1 MRKEFYEKAL
11 PSQGVYC
18 VAGIDKNGK
27 ITNRFTETLS
37 DLYALIEKIEADQN
51 VFVALNTFG
60 GHSRKAEYAI
70 YCKSFFIDLDVATD
84 NPKKYPS
91 KDAALADLEDF
102 VRLKEL
108 PPPIRVDSG
117 TGIHAYW
124 LFDKEIPTE
133 EWRTYAAKFK
143 QLCLDHLKI
152 DPAVTAD
159 AARILRCPESNNY
172 KTDPPT
178 RGRFI
183 DTEFNEYSFDEF
195 KDYLGKEEPT
205 INSILA
211 SLPKGLDE
219 DTKQIAKLDNYET
232 TFQDIAEKS
241 LEGSGC
247 AQIKN
252 ILVNATMLEEPLW
265 YAGLSIA
272 RHCTD
277 WETAIH
283 LMSEDHP
290 EYNYEA
296 TVRKANQSSG
306 KPFSCEKFAE
316 LNPKGCDG
324 CPLRGKITNPL
335 AVGRKLKEAKTE
347 EYTPENAVWV
357 AQNPEEVPVLPQ
369 YLYPYVRGSESG
381 GIFYVPPPK
390 IDKDGG
396 KWQDDPICISQNDL
410 APFKRMYSGPDGES
424 LMVRHAMKKDPTRE
438 FMLPMKHVYATDK
451 FKEILSTEGV
461 AFEINHTN
469 HLANYFIKWNR
480 YLQSMDKAEIMHM
493 QMGWTAS
500 NDAFV
505 IGTTE
510 ITNKGEERKAA
521 ASALV
526 RNISKLLVRQ
536 GDYDI
541 WKKSAN
547 ALNEPGFEMH
557 MFALLCGL
565 GSPLMRMTSTS
576 GAMISFTSVETG
588 NAKTGA
594 MYAGLSVW
602 GNPKELS
609 VVDGNATDNAFI
621 GRLLNLKNIFFGI
634 DEASNIDPEQLS
646 RLIHRIS
653 QGKAKM
659 RMQSS
664 VNAERDLEMTAS
676 LIAMVTSNHPMY
688 EKLQKIKASPDGE
701 VARLI
706 EFVIERPTPLI
717 NNPSLGREI
726 FDEFRYNYGH
736 AGPEFIKEFFKLGEE
751 RVKDKMDA
759 WQTRLRKD
767 FGDDTGYRFYENVV
781 KAAFTAGE
789 IARDAGILR
798 VDLDRVYTK
807 VVSKMLEIKDST
819 AHINQNDFKNLLGE
833 FSNKNQS
840 SFLFM
845 DEGKMINTYEPRQ
858 LVGRIE
864 VDTGMYYVSR
874 TEFKKYLAELNI
886 SARQFEMVMRADKIL
901 IDVEKKR
908 LGAGWKGGSTFH
920 PIWVYAFKTDNVES
934 LVNELNKS

>member
-27 ITNRFTETLS
+27 ITNRFTETLG

-70 YCKSFFIDLDVATD
+70 YCKSFFVDLDVGTD

-102 VRLKEL
+102 VRLKDL
-108 PPPIRVDSG
+108 PPPVRVDSG

-124 LFDKEIPTE
+124 LFDKAVPTS
-133 EWRTYAAKFK
+133 EWRTYAVKFK
-143 QLCLDHLKI
+143 QLCQDHLKI

-178 RGRFI
+178 PGRFL
-183 DTEFNEYSFDEF
+183 DTEFNEYSFEEF
-195 KDYLGKEEPT
+195 KAYLGAEETPLD
-205 INSILA
+205 SILA
-211 SLPKGLDE
+211 SIPKGLDE

-232 TFQDIAEKS
+232 SFQDIAEKS
-241 LEGSGC
+241 LEGVGC

-252 ILVNATMLEEPLW
+252 ILVNSKTLEEPLW

-296 TVRKANQSSG
+296 TIRKANQSVD
-306 KPFSCEKFAE
+306 KPFSCDKFDA
-316 LNPKGCDG
+316 LNPGVCNG
-324 CPLRGKITNPL
+324 CPLRGKVTNPL
-335 AVGRKLKEAKTE
+335 AVGRRLKEPKTE

-357 AQNPEEVPVLPQ
+357 AQNPQEVPILPK
-369 YLYPYVRGSESG
+369 YLYPYVRGDVSG
-381 GIFYVPPPK
+381 GVFYVPPAK
-390 IDKDGG
+390 VDKDGG
-396 KWQDDPICISQNDL
+396 KWQDEPVCISHNDL
-410 APFKRMYSGPDGES
+410 APFKRLYSSTDGES
-424 LMVRHAMKKDPTRE
+424 LMVRHAMKNDPTRE
-438 FMLPMKHVYATDK
+438 FLLPMKHVYATDK
-451 FKEILSTEGV
+451 FKEILSTHSV
-461 AFEINHTN
+461 SFSINHVN
-469 HLANYFIKWNR
+469 YLADYFIKWNR
-480 YLQSMDKAEIMHM
+480 YLQNMDKAEIMHM
-493 QMGWTAS
+493 QMGWTEN

-505 IGTTE
+505 IGTRE
-510 ITNKGEERKAA
+510 ITSKGEERNAA
-521 ASALV
+521 ASSLV

-536 GDYDI
+536 GDYGL

-547 ALNEPGFEMH
+547 ALNAPGFELH

-576 GAMISFTSVETG
+576 GAMISFTSVESG

-602 GNPKELS
+602 GDPKELS
-609 VVDGNATDNAFI
+609 VVEGNATDNAFI

-634 DEASNIDPEQLS
+634 DETSNIDPEQLS

-706 EFVIERPTPLI
+706 EFVVDRPKPLAD
-717 NNPSLGREI
+717 NPNLGREI

-736 AGPEFIKEFFKLGEE
+736 AGPEFIKQFFSIGED
-751 RVKDKMDA
+751 RVKEIMA
-759 WQTRLRKD
+759 SWQDRMRKD
-767 FGDDTGYRFYENVV
+767 FGSDSGNRFYENVV

-789 IARDAGILR
+789 IANNAGIIQA
-798 VDLDRVYTK
+798 DLDRIYTS
-807 VVSKMLEIKDST
+807 VVSKLLEIRDST
-819 AHINQNDFKNLLGE
+819 SHINRSDFKNLLGE

-840 SFLFM
+840 SFLYM
-845 DEGKMINTYEPRQ
+845 DEGKMVNTYEPRQ
-858 LVGRIE
+858 LIGRIE

-886 SARQFEMVMRADKIL
+886 SARQFELVMKTDKVL
-901 IDVEKKR
+901 LGVEKKR
-908 LGAGWKGGSTFH
+908 LGAGWKGGATFH
-920 PIWVYAFKTDNVES
+920 PIWVYAFKTENAEN
-934 LVNELNKS
+934 LVHELNKD